1 MSGISRKLDSLT
13 VVVPGLNE
21 EDNLPLLYAELIRVL
36 GNKEWELDILF
47 VDDGSTDSTLNV
59 CRQLNARYPRFN
71 YVSLSRNFGQ
81 QFALTAGTDFARGR
95 AVVTMDADLQ
105 DPPEV
110 VLEMIKLWEQGV
122 DVAYGQR
129 RTHSNISIFK
139 QFTAKLFYRILQSMS
154 DISIPTDTG
163 DFRLIDR
170 RVIEHLK
177 TMREQGR
184 FFRGMVSWVGFEQRP
199 VLYDRPGRYK
209 GITKYPLFRMVRLAW
224 EGISAFSSWPLRMAT
239 MTGILFSL
247 LAFVMVIYYVIRKI
261 YLDDFAKGWASI
273 MVAIFAVG
281 GIQLFFIGIVGEYLA
296 KTFEELK
303 GRPLYIVR
311 ETGGNL
317 LSPMTPI
324 KKSRAK
330 IVRKK

>member
-1 MSGISRKLDSLT
+1 MSSPSRKLDSLT

-21 EDNLPLLYAELIRVL
+21 EENLPVLYAELIHVL
-36 GNKEWELDILF
+36 GNREWKLDILF
-47 VDDGSTDSTLNV
+47 IDDGSTDGTLRV
-59 CRQLNARYPRFN
+59 CRELNAKDPRFQ
-71 YVSLSRNFGQ
+71 YVSLSRNFGHQ
-81 QFALTAGTDFARGR
+81 LALTAGLDLSQGR

-129 RTHSNISIFK
+129 RTHKNIPVFK
-139 QFTAKLFYRILQSMS
+139 RLTAQMFYRLLRSMS
-154 DISIPTDTG
+154 AVPIPTDTG

-170 RVIEHLK
+170 QVMDQLK

-184 FFRGMVSWVGFEQRP
+184 FIRGMVSWVGFEQQP
-199 VLYDRPGRYK
+199 VLYDRPGRHQ
-209 GITKYPLFRMVRLAW
+209 GSTKYPLLRQIRLAW

-247 LAFVMVIYYVIRKI
+247 MAFIMVIYYIARKI
-261 YLDDFAKGWASI
+261 YFDDFTKGWASI

-281 GIQLFFIGIVGEYLA
+281 GVQMLFIGIVGEYLA

-311 ETGGNL
+311 ETSGSL
-317 LSPMTPI
+317 LRQPTST
-324 KKSRAK
+324 AK
-330 IVRKK
+330 VMN

>member
-1 MSGISRKLDSLT
+1 MSAPIRKLDSLT

-21 EDNLPLLYAELIRVL
+21 EENLAFLYAELIRVL
-36 GNKEWELDILF
+36 GNQEWKLDILF
-47 VDDGSTDSTLNV
+47 VDDGSTDGTLRVCRELNV
-59 CRQLNARYPRFN
+59 RDSRFQ
-71 YVSLSRNFGQ
+71 YVSLSRNFGHQ
-81 QFALTAGTDFARGR
+81 IALTAGLDLSCGR

-129 RTHSNISIFK
+129 RTHQNIPFFK
-139 QFTAKLFYRILQSMS
+139 RFTAQIFYRLLRFMS
-154 DISIPTDTG
+154 DVPIPMDTG

-170 RVIEHLK
+170 RVMDQLK

-184 FFRGMVSWVGFEQRP
+184 FIRGMVSWIGFEQRP
-199 VLYDRPGRYK
+199 VLYDRPGRHQ
-209 GITKYPLFRMVRLAW
+209 GNTKYPLFRQIRLAW
-224 EGISAFSSWPLRMAT
+224 AGISAFSSWPLRMAT

-247 LAFVMVIYYVIRKI
+247 MAFVMVIYYIARKI
-261 YLDDFAKGWASI
+261 YFDDFTKGWASI

-281 GIQLFFIGIVGEYLA
+281 GVQMFFIGIVGEYLA

-311 ETGGNL
+311 ETSGSL
-317 LSPMTPI
+317 LPQSSSTG
-324 KKSRAK
+324 K
-330 IVRKK
+330 VTH